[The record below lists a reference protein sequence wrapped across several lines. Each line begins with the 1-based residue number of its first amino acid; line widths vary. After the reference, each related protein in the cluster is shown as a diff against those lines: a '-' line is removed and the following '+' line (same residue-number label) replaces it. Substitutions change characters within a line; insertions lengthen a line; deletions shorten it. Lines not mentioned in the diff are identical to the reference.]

1 MNRLAIQS
9 ISKGQRM
16 LFGAVIKCYLGIF
29 GMDLVAD
36 FEGILVVL
44 FVGGLGAF
52 RGWDNTSTDLLYS
65 LGFVAV
71 GSAALF
77 LVVLAWGAKPV
88 CR

>member
-52 RGWDNTSTDLLYS
+52 RG
-65 LGFVAV
+65 
-71 GSAALF
+71 
-77 LVVLAWGAKPV
+77 
-88 CR
+88 